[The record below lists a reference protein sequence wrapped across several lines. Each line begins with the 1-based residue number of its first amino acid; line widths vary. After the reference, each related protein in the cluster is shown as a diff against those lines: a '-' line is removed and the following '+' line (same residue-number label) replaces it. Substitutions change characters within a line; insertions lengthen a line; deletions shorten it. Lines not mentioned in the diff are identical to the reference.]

1 MVRRRRRA
9 KSRRAKRGQYTST
22 RTGETY
28 TYRSGWEA
36 QYMAYLDSE
45 STIAI
50 WTYESIEIPY
60 VSAPRSGRV
69 RRYIPDFLI
78 ERVDG
83 SRAVI
88 EIKPASKVDRP
99 TNVKKFFAA
108 RAWCVEREIEFVVI
122 TEIDLKALG
131 LL

>member
-1 MVRRRRRA
+1 
-9 KSRRAKRGQYTST
+9 
-22 RTGETY
+22 
-28 TYRSGWEA
+28 
-36 QYMAYLDSE
+36 MAHLDVDPR
-45 STIAI
+45 IAV

-78 ERVDG
+78 ERADG

-88 EIKPASKVDRP
+88 EIKPSTKVDRP

-108 RAWCVEREIEFVVI
+108 RAWCVERGIEFVVV
-122 TEIDLKALG
+122 TEVDLKKLG